1 MKVVLMSFGSTL
13 KEIRLR
19 RGDSLR
25 KLADNIDLPF
35 TFINRVEKGI
45 NPPSETMIEGLLK
58 VYPLEKKILSKAYS
72 EEKLPDKVLKEL
84 DFDNITED
92 FLDSILGLVK
102 TLDTSEQKN
111 ILNLIIEKI
120 EYMSFKSGHYDEV
133 KEMIDEAKE
142 KINEL

>member
-1 MKVVLMSFGSTL
+1 MSFGNIL

-19 RGDSLR
+19 HGDSLR
-25 KLADNIDLPF
+25 KLADKIGLPF
-35 TFINRVEKGI
+35 TFINRVEKGM

-58 VYPLEKKILSKAYS
+58 VYPLDKKILSKTYS
-72 EEKLPDKVLKEL
+72 EEKLPDNVLKEL

-102 TLDTSEQKN
+102 TLDADEQKN
-111 ILNLIIEKI
+111 ILNLILEKI
-120 EYMSFKSGHYDEV
+120 EYMSFKSGNYDEV
-133 KEMIDEAKE
+133 KGMIDEAKK

>member
-25 KLADNIDLPF
+25 KLADKINLPF

-92 FLDSILGLVK
+92 FLD
-102 TLDTSEQKN
+102 
-111 ILNLIIEKI
+111 
-120 EYMSFKSGHYDEV
+120 
-133 KEMIDEAKE
+133 
-142 KINEL
+142 

>member
-1 MKVVLMSFGSTL
+1 MSFGSTL

-25 KLADNIDLPF
+25 KLADKIDLPF
-35 TFINRVEKGI
+35 TFINSVEKGI

-111 ILNLIIEKI
+111 ILNLILEKI
-120 EYMSFKSGHYDEV
+120 EYMSFKSGNYDEV
-133 KEMIDEAKE
+133 KEMINEAKE